1 MKRYGWITIIAF
13 FLMTLTVAVAYAAGE
28 PSDWSKSENRELA
41 QMPVWEGSTS
51 DADAYMRG
59 FEPFLN
65 DQFPMREALIR
76 AYTKFQMD
84 TGWWYVRGVW
94 RAQTDPA
101 KTGGYYFG
109 PEYLFLN
116 TYRTNDDARKTYA
129 KALKQLCSQSGVP
142 VADVVLPH
150 KNYALAEGSGGAFT
164 NELDLENLW
173 ARKEADAS
181 AGAVL
186 IDACTPFC
194 DTYGIE
200 ERTTMYFKSNTH
212 WNPLGAF
219 RASEIAA
226 KEMAK
231 AGLIAETSVPREDA
245 FLWKDLSDDHIFPEG
260 LAERLGIE
268 MEIKEYIPVYMAA
281 HPENWRYYTGLD
293 KARVQRGDIVL
304 RGIED
309 YELDYNKVGTR
320 NLTYIRVENPDAP
333 EDRHVLILKD
343 SYQCATIDYFS
354 SIFQSITVLDPRFE
368 LPPLKDYIR
377 DENIDLI
384 LLMYHQNNNLE
395 ELSQYVEAS
404 WPDKQ

>member
-13 FLMTLTVAVAYAAGE
+13 LLIIMTVTIAYAAGE

-41 QMPVWEGSTS
+41 QMPVWEGTSS
-51 DADAYMRG
+51 DADGYMQG

-65 DQFPMREALIR
+65 DQFPLREMLIR
-76 AYTKFQMD
+76 VFTKFQLD
-84 TGWWYVRGVW
+84 TGWWCVRGVW
-94 RAQTDPA
+94 RVQPNTADS
-101 KTGGYYFG
+101 GSYYFG

-116 TYRTNDDARKTYA
+116 TYRTDDASRRAYA
-129 KALKQLCSQSGVP
+129 KALKLLCTESGVT
-142 VADVVLPH
+142 VADLVLPH

-164 NELDLENLW
+164 NEADIENLW
-173 ARKEADAS
+173 ARKEAAAS

-194 DTYGIE
+194 DKYGIE

-226 KEMAK
+226 QEMAK
-231 AGLIAETSVPREDA
+231 AGLIKQTSIPSEDA
-245 FLWKDLSDDHIFPEG
+245 FVWMDLTDSHIFPEG
-260 LAERLGIE
+260 LAERLGTE
-268 MEIKEYIPVYMAA
+268 MEIREYIPVYKAA
-281 HPENWRYYTGLD
+281 HPENWRYFTGLD
-293 KARVQRGDIVL
+293 KAPVTRGDIVL

-333 EDRHVLILKD
+333 EARSVLILKD
-343 SYQCATIDYFS
+343 SYQCATIDYFT
-354 SIFQSITVLDPRFE
+354 SIFRKVVVIDPRFE
-368 LPPLKDYIR
+368 LPPLREYV
-377 DENIDLI
+377 EEEGIDLI
-384 LLMYHQNNNLE
+384 LLMYHQNNKMD
-395 ELSQYVEAS
+395 ELAQYINAS
-404 WPDKQ
+404 YGAQ

>member
-13 FLMTLTVAVAYAAGE
+13 FLIVTAVAVSYAAGE

-41 QMPVWEGSTS
+41 QMPVWEGSSS
-51 DADAYMRG
+51 DADEYMRG

-76 AYTKFQMD
+76 VYTKFQMD
-84 TGWWYVRGVW
+84 SGWWYVRGVW
-94 RAQTDPA
+94 RAQMDPA
-101 KTGGYYFG
+101 NASGYYIG

-116 TYRTNDDARKTYA
+116 TYRTGDAARRAYA
-129 KALKQLCSQSGVP
+129 KALKQLCSQSGVK
-142 VADVVLPH
+142 VADIVLPH

-164 NELDLENLW
+164 NDLDIENLW
-173 ARKEADAS
+173 ARKEAASS
-181 AGAVL
+181 AGAAL

-194 DTYGIE
+194 QRYGIE
-200 ERTTMYFKSNTH
+200 ERAEMYFKSNTH
-212 WNPLGAF
+212 WNPLGAY
-219 RASEIAA
+219 RASEVAA
-226 KEMAK
+226 QEMAK
-231 AGLIAETSVPREDA
+231 AGLIAETSVPSEDA
-245 FLWKDLSDDHIFPEG
+245 FIGKDLSDDHIFPEG

-268 MEIKEYIPVYMAA
+268 MEIREYIPVYMAA
-281 HPENWRYYTGLD
+281 HPENWRYFTGLD
-293 KARVQRGDIVL
+293 KAPVKREDIVL
-304 RGIED
+304 RGIDD

-320 NLTYIRVENPDAP
+320 NLTYIRVENPYAP
-333 EDRHVLILKD
+333 EDQRVLILKD

-354 SIFQSITVLDPRFE
+354 SIFRSITVLDPRFE
-368 LPPLKDYIR
+368 LPPLGDYIR